1 MLAAYMWAEE
11 RTIDIIAAGVSIGM
25 GGKKTRR
32 SSQPTGGS
40 IDRKHLLEI
49 AAAKELGEPVVAS
62 REVIKTLFGDEAIDH
77 TAAEFPAP
85 PVTPPE
91 ADLQADKAYLRAL
104 HDRLMK
110 MGSERGDTARLN

>member
-11 RTIDIIAAGVSIGM
+11 RTIDIIAAGVAVGR
-25 GGKKTRR
+25 GGKRGRR
-32 SSQPTGGS
+32 SSQPTGGA

-77 TAAEFPAP
+77 TAAEFPVP

-91 ADLQADKAYLRAL
+91 VDLKADKAYLRAL

-110 MGSERGDTARLN
+110 MEPERGDTARLN